1 MAKRNCRRTAN
12 EREVH
17 DRAVKMK
24 RMTEEQLWAY
34 SDTQIAEAGKAEYQK
49 GYNAGCEYATAHKK
63 NSAMEFI
70 TRLQGEKVRG
80 IGAITINKLME
91 KANEYGYC

>member
-24 RMTEEQLWAY
+24 RMTDEQLCAY
-34 SDTQIAEAGKAEYQK
+34 SDTQSAEAGKAEYQK

>member
-24 RMTEEQLWAY
+24 RMTDGLTVRVHRHTDRGSRKGRVPEGIQRRMRVCDSSQEEQRDGVHHPA
-34 SDTQIAEAGKAEYQK
+34 
-49 GYNAGCEYATAHKK
+49 
-63 NSAMEFI
+63 
-70 TRLQGEKVRG
+70 QGEKVRG